1 MTSHELFSGFKR
13 LKETDKVLLLTH
25 TDADGA
31 GPEILLRYAIGS
43 NNLTVKHLNNSVMSQ
58 EIRNAVCSDIAD
70 DYNTIIACDISCSKE
85 DTEII
90 AADKNSAKL
99 IILDHHLSSS
109 HLNDYPRFA
118 VSCSDMVDDSFRAAL
133 FKNSGRKGLSSG
145 TSLMYD
151 YLHYVGLVDKDCEPN
166 QFSPKE
172 AVLREIVHLIA
183 TYDTWDWVNCFN
195 KNPRYH
201 EFNRLFDIYGNDYYV
216 SIMYNKALD
225 GLDKAMYGMIPVLD
239 INVGNAFLLSE
250 TDEFVL
256 AIDESKRKA
265 YLEQAKS
272 TIHTGSLTLKD
283 NRTYSIAYAD
293 NNKYTGDVFELMKQM
308 HPDIDLYIINYG
320 SGISM
325 RSVKESVNV
334 SEIAKLYKGGGHMGA
349 GGFKIPTNDIIDM
362 LEKTMDADIILDI
375 KGYDAMN
382 ENTFCEYKVNVKET
396 LLRTVTISA
405 TSPEEALTIAE
416 NMVNNGEI
424 VLECEDFFDRDI
436 KLASGDTL
444 DTSENNDETCPYC
457 RFDYDTGDN
466 MNNCGDD
473 FVLIRSKEDK
483 TVSIATDD
491 KHFRTLN
498 IQYCPICGRKLTDK
512 IN

>member
-1 MTSHELFSGFKR
+1 MNSHELFSK
-13 LKETDKVLLLTH
+13 LKKLRATDKVLLLTH

-31 GPEILLRYAIGS
+31 GPEILLNYVIDSS
-43 NNLTVKHLNNSVMSQ
+43 NNITVKHLNNSVMSQ
-58 EIRNAVCSDIAD
+58 EIRKAVCSDIAD
-70 DYNTIIACDISCSKE
+70 NYDTIIACDISCSKE

-109 HLNDYPRFA
+109 HLNNYPSFA
-118 VSCSDMVDDSFRAAL
+118 VSCSSMVDDSFRAAL
-133 FKNSGRKGLSSG
+133 FKNCGHKGLSSG

-172 AVLREIVHLIA
+172 AVLREIVHLIT

-195 KNPRYH
+195 KNPRYLQ
-201 EFNRLFDIYGNDYYV
+201 FNRLFDIYGNDYYV
-216 SIMYNKALD
+216 SIMLSKAYD
-225 GLDKAMYGMIPVLD
+225 GFEKTIYGIVPVLD
-239 INVGNAFLLSE
+239 IDVGNAYLLNK
-250 TDEFVL
+250 TDEHAL
-256 AIDESKRKA
+256 AIDDKKRQTW
-265 YLEQAKS
+265 LEQAKS
-272 TIHTGSLTLKD
+272 AIHTGSLTLRD

-293 NNKYTGDVFELMKQM
+293 NNKYTDDVFELMKQTY
-308 HPDIDLYIINYG
+308 PDIDLYMINYG

-325 RSVKESVNV
+325 RSVKENVNV

-362 LEKTMDADIILDI
+362 LKKTMDADIVLDI
-375 KGYDAMN
+375 DTSTAAN
-382 ENTFCEYKVNVKET
+382 ENAFNEYKVNIKET

-405 TSPEEALTIAE
+405 KSSDDALAIAE

-436 KLASGDTL
+436 SLESDNTL
-444 DTSENNDETCPYC
+444 DNSGNDEICSYC
-457 RFDYDTGDN
+457 RFDLDTGAN

-473 FVLIRSKEDK
+473 FVLIHDKEDK

-498 IQYCPICGRKLTDK
+498 IQYCPMCGRKLTSK
-512 IN
+512 TC